1 MCNATSLVKCLA
13 QSEIETAMEAVYED
27 PKEMRTIADAAQM
40 PARMRNLAIIAHVDH
55 GKTTIADR
63 LLAKASMLREQG
75 VAKACKMD
83 TGTMEA
89 ERGITI
95 KATSTGLLYRD
106 ENLLINLI
114 DCPGHVDFNGEV
126 TAALRITDGALV
138 VVDCVEGVCV
148 QTETVLRQALE
159 EGVRPILF
167 LNKVDRAIGELQLS
181 PEDAYTRFASTIDAV
196 NVIIREYRE
205 DFTVHPEDNTVIFG
219 SGLFGWAFT
228 LASFAAATP
237 RLQHLACNTKFL
249 WGDRW
254 ANKSTGKIV
263 KSPPS
268 AGAERTFVANVLQP
282 LYRLHHIADTGDI
295 EKLAQFV
302 KRNALPMPAQEP
314 RCKDMVRSLLRK
326 WLNCADT
333 IVSTAAARLPS
344 PFESQRE
351 RAEQLY
357 TGDASDAACVSMR
370 RCDANGPLIVYITKL
385 VPLGEGK
392 KLIALGRVFSGTVR
406 PGQKVNVIEHS
417 HDKQISGKISSVK
430 MVMVDKMESLDSAP
444 AGALVGLVGIDK
456 LGTVVSDPATCSMR
470 APCLAVSPVVSV
482 AVSAKNKS
490 DTARVVDALRRLAK
504 TDASLTLE
512 HDEETD
518 EHCLVGAGELHIE
531 SALHDLGETL
541 PAGVQFN
548 ASEPAVR
555 CREMA
560 TEEGRV
566 CLAKSSNKHNRIF
579 ARAVP
584 LDMATEDLLERGVVT
599 QQTDEKTRSEEFAA
613 VGWDR
618 NEARKKVARIS
629 GSNVLVDCTTG
640 LNINE
645 VLEHLAAAFD
655 SVIAAGVL
663 AGSPVVGVRM
673 EIHEGTKWHKDRK
686 HRGPAEMVPA
696 ATRAFKAT
704 LLTASPRLREPIF
717 EVKVQVPEAMA
728 DKTCSVLKQLRGDIR
743 QLEYDRLI
751 TVEAH
756 VPVEESFG
764 LSGELRKVTAGYAFP
779 QCAFSHWREIPG
791 NPLEAG
797 NLASAVVEKT
807 RTRKRLPPQVP
818 TVESLEDKL

>member
-1 MCNATSLVKCLA
+1 
-13 QSEIETAMEAVYED
+13 MEVSCEGVEED
-27 PKEMRTIADAAQM
+27 DMRTITDAVQM
-40 PARMRNLAIIAHVDH
+40 PRRMRNLAIIAHVDH

-63 LLAKASMLREQG
+63 LLAKASMLREQS

-83 TGTMEA
+83 TGKMEA

-95 KATSTGLLYRD
+95 KATSTGLLYQE

-181 PEDAYTRFASTIDAV
+181 PEAAYTRFASTIDSV
-196 NVIIREYRE
+196 NMIIREYRE
-205 DFTVHPEDNTVIFG
+205 DFEVHPKDDTVIFG

-228 LASFAAATP
+228 LSSFAAAKG
-237 RLQHLACNTKFL
+237 LQCAPKWL
-249 WGDRW
+249 WGERYFDK
-254 ANKSTGKIV
+254 ATKGVV
-263 KSPPS
+263 KSPPTAS
-268 AGAERTFVANVLQP
+268 SERTFVEKVLQP
-282 LYRLHHIADTGDI
+282 LYRLHGFAEASDI
-295 EKLAQFV
+295 DKLADFV
-302 KRNALPMPAQEP
+302 KRHKLAMPTQEP
-314 RCKDMVRSLLRK
+314 RCKDMVRALLRK
-326 WLNCADT
+326 WLPCADV
-333 IVSTAAARLPS
+333 IVSTAANRLPS

-351 RAEQLY
+351 RAQHLY
-357 TGDASDAACVSMR
+357 SGDESDPAFVSLR
-370 RCDANGPLIVYITKL
+370 HCDANGPLMVYITKL

-406 PGQKVNVIEHS
+406 AGQKVSVIEHG
-417 HDKQISGKISSVK
+417 HDARHIAKITSVK

-456 LGTVVSDPATCSMR
+456 LGTVVDAAATGAMH

-482 AVSAKNKS
+482 AVSASKKS
-490 DTARVVDALRRLAK
+490 ETARVVDALRRLAK

-512 HDEETD
+512 HDDETD

-531 SALHDLGETL
+531 SALHDLKEML
-541 PAGVQFN
+541 PSGVLFN

-555 CREMA
+555 CRETL
-560 TEEGRV
+560 TEDGRV
-566 CLAKSSNKHNRIF
+566 CLAKSSNKHNRVY

-584 LDMATEDLLERGVVT
+584 LDAATEELLEQGAVS
-599 QQTDEKTRSEEFAA
+599 QATDEKTRSEALAA

-618 NEARKKVARIS
+618 NEARKKVVRIT

-645 VLEHLAAAFD
+645 VLEHLATAFD
-655 SVIAAGVL
+655 AVMANGVL
-663 AGSPVVGVRM
+663 TGSPMVGVRM

-686 HRGPAEMVPA
+686 HRGPAEMIPA
-696 ATRAFKAT
+696 STRAFKAT
-704 LLTASPRLREPIF
+704 LLTAAMRLREPIF
-717 EVKVQVPEAMA
+717 QVKVQVPEAMA
-728 DKTCSVLKQLRGDIR
+728 DKTCATLKKRRGIITD
-743 QLEYDRLI
+743 YSADRLA

-764 LSGELRKVTAGYAFP
+764 LSGELRKVTSGYAFP
-779 QCAFSHWREIPG
+779 QCAFCEWREMPG
-791 NPLEAG
+791 DPLVPE
-797 NLASAVVEKT
+797 NLASDAVEKT
-807 RTRKRLPPQVP
+807 RARKHLPPQPP
-818 TVESLEDKL
+818 TVASLEDKL